1 MPQLEFATFA
11 SQIFWLAIS
20 YGLIYLF
27 VSKYITTAIF
37 AIKQERE
44 EKIYSDSEKA
54 KLFISEIEDIQNA
67 LINLRSEILE
77 KERAILLENK
87 KTFEQNMQK
96 EEAKADRRLKKSMQ
110 NVQISAN
117 EEIVSMKAKLEELS
131 YFHASF
137 LLKKLIGKNV
147 AEELLKSNGM

>member
-11 SQIFWLAIS
+11 SQIFWLAVS

-27 VSKYITTAIF
+27 VTKYITAAIF
-37 AIKQERE
+37 AIKHERE

-54 KLFISEIEDIQNA
+54 KLFMSEIEDIQNA

-117 EEIVSMKAKLEELS
+117 EELDLMKIKLEELS

-147 AEELLKSNGM
+147 AEELLKSNGI